1 MSAFDFRPMPRPS
14 RVLQQAVSDL
24 DALIARTNAARGVV
38 PPAPY
43 TGPERRRWR
52 AQRQQGASMN
62 LAPKRTAQQRPIRSV
77 AAVNQ
82 QLAATPRRPAP
93 KRVERGAWIT
103 RARAVGIWLLR
114 VWVVVGWLLFVPAAI
129 YLWSAQP

>member
-1 MSAFDFRPMPRPS
+1 MILDARPLARPS
-14 RVLQQAVSDL
+14 HVLQQAVSDL
-24 DALIARTNAARGVV
+24 DALNARANAARGVV

-52 AQRQQGASMN
+52 AQRHEGVAMN
-62 LAPKRTAQQRPIRSV
+62 LAPKRTAQQRPLRS
-77 AAVNQ
+77 AHAVNQ
-82 QLAATPRRPAP
+82 QLAATPRRPRP

-114 VWVVVGWLLFVPAAI
+114 AWVVVGWLLFVPAAL
-129 YLWSAQP
+129 YLLGTAP

>member
-1 MSAFDFRPMPRPS
+1 MILDARPMARPS
-14 RVLQQAVSDL
+14 RVLQQVVSDL
-24 DALIARTNAARGVV
+24 DVLIARTDAARGVE
-38 PPAPY
+38 PPPY

-52 AQRQQGASMN
+52 AQRHEGAAMN
-62 LAPKRTAQQRPIRSV
+62 LAPKRTAQPRPLRSV
-77 AAVNQ
+77 HAVNQ

-114 VWVVVGWLLFVPAAI
+114 AWVVVGWLLFVPAAI
-129 YLWSAQP
+129 YLLGTAP